1 MRTTKTNQCD
11 HLLSGRTEIPKL
23 CIWNRECYHCAFDQ
37 LLDNIDFVQAAE
49 FEKYD
54 AEAA

>member
-1 MRTTKTNQCD
+1 MRTAKTNQCD

-23 CIWNRECYHCAFDQ
+23 CIWNHECYHCAFDQ